1 MMGNTGL
8 EPVTSAL
15 SIRPVGRRKSL
26 ETARNHRYSREKLVP
41 VADRAGPPKPVRIRW
56 MEDARRTRHPRFVA
70 HRVDGLSALVIHDL
84 SASSASVLSVE
95 TDRDIEHAARRL
107 AETAGSP
114 VRVILF
120 GSHARNEAHPGSDL
134 DFLVIEPHVPDRHAE
149 MVRLRSALHD
159 MRRPIDVLVYSDAQV
174 EEWGD
179 APGTALHTALTEG
192 RVLVEA

>member
-1 MMGNTGL
+1 MARTTVLAGRNWCPWPTVRNRKNPLRSAGWRTLGGRGIVAAFHRTGVL
-8 EPVTSAL
+8 RLLV
-15 SIRPVGRRKSL
+15 
-26 ETARNHRYSREKLVP
+26 ARDV
-41 VADRAGPPKPVRIRW
+41 
-56 MEDARRTRHPRFVA
+56 
-70 HRVDGLSALVIHDL
+70 
-84 SASSASVLSVE
+84 SASSASVPLVDTSA
-95 TDRDIEHAARRL
+95 DIELAAQKL

-120 GSHARNEAHPGSDL
+120 GSHARNEAGSGSDL
-134 DFLVIEPHVPDRHAE
+134 DFLVIEPNVLDRHAE

-159 MRRPIDVLVYSDAQV
+159 LRRPIDVLVYSDAQV

>member
-1 MMGNTGL
+1 MC
-8 EPVTSAL
+8 
-15 SIRPVGRRKSL
+15 RPL
-26 ETARNHRYSREKLVP
+26 PL
-41 VADRAGPPKPVRIRW
+41 
-56 MEDARRTRHPRFVA
+56 
-70 HRVDGLSALVIHDL
+70 
-84 SASSASVLSVE
+84 ASFSVE
-95 TDRDIEHAARRL
+95 TDRDIDRAARRL

-120 GSHARNEAHPGSDL
+120 GSHARNEARPGSDL
-134 DFLVIEPHVPDRHAE
+134 DFLVIEPNVPDRHAE

-174 EEWGD
+174 EEWGE